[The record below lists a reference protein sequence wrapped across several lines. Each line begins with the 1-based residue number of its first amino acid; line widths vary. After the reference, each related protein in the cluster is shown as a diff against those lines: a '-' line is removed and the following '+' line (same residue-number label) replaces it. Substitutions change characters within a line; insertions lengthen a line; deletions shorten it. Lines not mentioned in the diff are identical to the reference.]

1 MKKKDIYDSRFK
13 IVILNMHVPILR
25 TRTWSKN
32 GDHKELNFEGLE
44 MQKWHIPTDRAQR
57 VDEKMCHLTSYHVQ
71 SQSDGH

>member
-1 MKKKDIYDSRFK
+1 MKKKDIYNRFK
-13 IVILNMHVPILR
+13 IVILNMYVRILH

-57 VDEKMCHLTSYHVQ
+57 VDEKMWSL
-71 SQSDGH
+71 D